1 MKTLILASGS
11 PYRKLLLERLLL
23 PFDSVSPQVEEERLP
38 GETGVAMAGRLARL
52 KAEEVAARYPSAV
65 VIGSDQVAQLGE
77 QLLGKPG
84 TTENACEQLR
94 RSSGQQVTFYT
105 GVCVINGSAQ
115 EQAVETFR
123 VQFRDLSEQEIQRYV
138 ALERPLDC
146 AGSFKCEGLGSVL
159 FQWLRG
165 NDPTTLQGLPL
176 IRVAEM
182 LRRQGID
189 PLTNL

>member
-38 GETGVAMAGRLARL
+38 GETGAAMAGRLARL
-52 KAEEVAARYPSAV
+52 KAEEVAARYPAAI
-65 VIGSDQVAQLGE
+65 VIGSDQVAQLGAHI
-77 QLLGKPG
+77 LGKPG
-84 TTENACEQLR
+84 SPENACEQLR

-105 GVCVINGSAQ
+105 GVCVISDSAQ
-115 EQAVETFR
+115 EQAVETFQ
-123 VQFRDLSEQEIQRYV
+123 VQFRNLSEQEIQRYV

-159 FQWLRG
+159 FECLRG

-189 PLTNL
+189 PLIND